1 MRQFKRIMKRLLSS
15 KLATLGLI
23 LCSLMVFIA
32 VFSPILQTHD
42 PLALNILHKLKGP
55 SAEHWFGTDELGRD
69 LFSRMVSGARI
80 TVIVGI
86 VAVLIALILGTILG
100 VLAGYYGGKV
110 DMLVSGFVDAVWA
123 FPTIILALA
132 ITTALGPGL
141 ANVLLAIGIVFTPN
155 FARIVRSMVLTVR
168 ETEYVQSAKAIGLN
182 DFEIITRYVLP
193 NTFSVIIVQTSL
205 NAAQAILAEAS
216 LSFMGLG
223 LSAEMAS
230 WGAMLRGGFSYLSR
244 GAWWLSVFPGMAIML
259 TVLGLNFLGDGL
271 RDALDIRLRM
281 E

>member
-1 MRQFKRIMKRLLSS
+1 MKQLKVTVARLLTS
-15 KLATLGLI
+15 K
-23 LCSLMVFIA
+23 IA
-32 VFSPILQTHD
+32 VIGLTICVIIILVAIFAPFIETYDPLQT
-42 PLALNILHKLKGP
+42 NIPQKLKAP
-55 SAEHWFGTDELGRD
+55 SGEHIFGTDELGRD
-69 LFSRMVSGARI
+69 LFSRLIEGTRI

-100 VLAGYYGGKV
+100 VISGYYGGWI
-110 DMLVSGFVDAVWA
+110 DTLISGFIDTIWA

-132 ITTALGPGL
+132 ITTALGNGL
-141 ANVLLAIGIVFTPN
+141 FNVLLAIGIVYTPS

-168 ETEYVQSAKAIGLN
+168 ETEYVQGAKAVGLN
-182 DFEIITRYVLP
+182 DFEIITRYILP

-205 NAAQAILAEAS
+205 NAAQAILTEAS

-223 LSAEMAS
+223 LSAENAS
-230 WGAMLRGGFSYLSR
+230 WGALLRSGFSFMTR
-244 GAWWLSVFPGMAIML
+244 GAYWLSVIPGIAIMV

-271 RDALDIRLRM
+271 RDALDVRLRM